1 MAGPLYDSPFKHDV
15 LQGKVALITGGAS
28 GIGYEITRQLALH
41 GSSVCIMGRR
51 IDVLKAAV
59 QSLVD
64 DNKIAQNRVSY
75 VQGDVR
81 NAADCVN
88 AVEHTAKTF
97 NDGLDIL
104 VNCAAGN
111 FLSPA
116 EDLSPKGFRT
126 VMEIDTIGTFNCCHA
141 AFPYLKQSKRLPC
154 IINITALLHQ
164 PATWYQVHA
173 SAAKAA
179 IDSLTRSLAL
189 EWGEY
194 GIRVN
199 GIAPGPIAE
208 TTGMSKLAGGLSAK
222 DHAQRTIPMQRW
234 GLKLDIALAAVYLN
248 SQAANWITGD
258 TLIVDGGSVLYRP
271 PVAPREAVRKF
282 SRAAESSSKQVGLPS
297 SNGQQKSKL

>member
-1 MAGPLYDSPFKHDV
+1 MSSTYESPFKSDI

-41 GSSVCIMGRR
+41 GASVSIMGRR

-59 QSLVD
+59 QSLVH
-64 DNKIAQNRVSY
+64 DNNISESRVTY

-81 NAADCVN
+81 NSADCVN
-88 AVEHTAKTF
+88 GVEHTVKTF
-97 NDGLDIL
+97 NNGLDIL

-111 FLSPA
+111 FLTPA
-116 EDLSPKGFRT
+116 EDLSPKGFKT
-126 VMEIDTIGTFNCCHA
+126 VIEIDTIGTFNCSHA
-141 AFPYLKQSKRLPC
+141 AFPYLKQSQRLPC
-154 IINITALLHQ
+154 IINISALLHK

-179 IDSLTRSLAL
+179 VDSLTRSLAL

-208 TTGMSKLAGGLSAK
+208 TTGMSKLAGGVKAEEHAK
-222 DHAQRTIPMQRW
+222 RTIPMQRW
-234 GLKLDIALAAVYLN
+234 GVKQDIALACVYLN

-258 TLIVDGGSVLYRP
+258 TLAVDGGNVLYRP
-271 PVAPREAVRKF
+271 PVADREVIRQF
-282 SRAAESSSKQVGLPS
+282 SRAAEKSSKQVGLPS
-297 SNGQQKSKL
+297 STQPKSKL